1 MKILNV
7 PIRYI
12 YTLYVYTTPECILY
26 PECTLAKWRKP
37 DQLAARL
44 SGALVC
50 PAPTHPSATSRP
62 HHLPQA
68 VAGHP
73 FLSILKKNPR
83 SYLILFSFSPSEP
96 DIRRRYCEST
106 ATEPTY
112 ATGRGG
118 VDRGFLQHRATSSDA
133 GAMESASA
141 QATGGNFP
149 QGSGGNR
156 SGRARSLGAATR
168 ETWSSFPQGAA
179 VAAPCRVG
187 HDSEGHATP
196 LQRPREISGGQRRC
210 GAAPVRGS
218 ISIWRVGEC
227 ELSWRGGE
235 RAAADAAWS
244 IASTRAM
251 VSMAAWS

>member
-1 MKILNV
+1 MHPCQVAQARPASCPPLGRARVSRTHPPVRDLTTPPSPASRSRPSV
-7 PIRYI
+7 PIY
-12 YTLYVYTTPECILY
+12 
-26 PECTLAKWRKP
+26 
-37 DQLAARL
+37 
-44 SGALVC
+44 S
-50 PAPTHPSATSRP
+50 
-62 HHLPQA
+62 
-68 VAGHP
+68 
-73 FLSILKKNPR
+73 KKNPR

-96 DIRRRYCEST
+96 DIRRRYCAST

-133 GAMESASA
+133 GAMESGSA

-149 QGSGGNR
+149 RGSGGNR

-168 ETWSSFPQGAA
+168 ETWSSFHQGAA